1 MLHDPKV
8 RRPSTLDAAAA
19 EGPAD
24 EFARD
29 VGTGLRASPKRLS
42 CRFFYDR
49 DGSRL
54 FELICSLPEYYL
66 TRTEHRILQE
76 RASRIV
82 GQAPMDTTL
91 VDLGSG
97 SAVKTRVL
105 IEAFLERRE
114 KLLFV
119 AVDISPTA
127 LEESSN
133 ELLELYPDL
142 QVLTVAA
149 EYRHG
154 LERLRETLKGP
165 KLILFLG
172 SNIGNFDRPD
182 AVRFLEIVRHTLTP
196 LDRLLVGI
204 DLRKEREVLEAA
216 YDDARGITA
225 RFNRNILARINR
237 ELGGQFDLETFRHRA
252 VYDEE
257 EGRVEMFLVSTRSQK
272 VAIEDLGMEVAFAE
286 GETIHSEN
294 SYKYSPAEIDE
305 LVASSGLA
313 IEGQWFDGDRRFSLN
328 LLKPG

>member
-19 EGPAD
+19 KGPAD

-182 AVRFLEIVRHTLTP
+182 AVRFLDIVRHTLTP

-204 DLRKEREVLEAA
+204 DLRKERKVLEAA

>member
-1 MLHDPKV
+1 M
-8 RRPSTLDAAAA
+8 RRLSTLDAAAA
-19 EGPAD
+19 EGLAD

-82 GQAPMDTTL
+82 GQASMDTTL